1 MSRTPLLW
9 IALWLAGAGAHA
21 AAAAPAAV
29 AFDGDVAFG
38 ASGVLELEVGGEA
51 PGSEHDQVNV
61 AGQVS
66 LDGALALL
74 PLGAFGTAPGAQAT
88 LLTWGAR
95 SGEFA
100 SVSGVQQAGGIDLA
114 VTYGAGA
121 LDVSTRVRGDVDGDG
136 ELTAGDT
143 ALVEAAATAGLVTTD
158 YGAGDVDGSGLVDA
172 QDVAIVEDALANA
185 EPAPVPALGGAARL
199 ALALSLLG
207 LAGRARRLRER
218 STR

>member
-1 MSRTPLLW
+1 MSRTALLP
-9 IALWLAGAGAHA
+9 IALWLAGALPHA
-21 AAAAPAAV
+21 AAAAPAVA

-38 ASGVLELEVGGEA
+38 ASGALELEVAGEA
-51 PGSEHDQVNV
+51 PGTEHDQVQV

-95 SGEFA
+95 SEEFA

-121 LDVSTRVRGDVDGDG
+121 LAVSTRLRGDVDGDG
-136 ELTAGDT
+136 QVTAADT

-172 QDVAIVEDALANA
+172 QDVAIVEEAVANA
-185 EPAPVPALGGAARL
+185 GPAPVPATGGAARL
-199 ALALSLLG
+199 VLALSLLG
-207 LAGRARRLRER
+207 AAWRARRHRGR
-218 STR
+218 SDR